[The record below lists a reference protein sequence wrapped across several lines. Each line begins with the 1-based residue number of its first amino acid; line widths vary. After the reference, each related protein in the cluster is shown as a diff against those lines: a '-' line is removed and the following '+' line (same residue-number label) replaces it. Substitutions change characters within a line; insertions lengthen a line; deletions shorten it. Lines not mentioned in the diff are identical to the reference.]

1 MKQERLNVIGDALD
15 KIAELISATVD
26 DIRMD
31 MANKVNAI
39 SSIKEELK
47 EDVGEMLLI
56 ANAVEGFASDMN
68 EQVGE
73 IDNSLGKVKAV
84 TVALDDI
91 SADLFGED
99 VEEED
104 DDADYDEEEDT
115 DYEEEET
122 VDED

>member
-73 IDNSLGKVKAV
+73 MDNSLNKVKAV

-99 VEEED
+99 VEED
-104 DDADYDEEEDT
+104 DDADYDEDT
-115 DYEEEET
+115 DYEEEKEI